1 MGENTYLP
9 DEESGA
15 ADIVREIFERYADG
29 EKQREIAISLG
40 ERGVRTKRGNMPENR
55 WVEYILR
62 NACYISKLRYTVDG
76 IRAVS
81 KRDYDNENIMVV
93 DGNWQ
98 PLISKELWDK
108 VQKMLDKL
116 REGRDRQ
123 AREAAEQ
130 FVVESK
136 ENDNFLT
143 RSKTLMEEAVKN
155 NKKKVLT
162 EAEAE
167 KIAGELE
174 ELVFMQLNIA
184 AEIYVLPAEPMQ
196 SKWLNER
203 KSRYDAC
210 KLIDAFKNDCIYT
223 ILLLHN
229 DISIPKYRGKADWG
243 VLGLTLQPGKTCVI
257 SDFRLKHKKRDMA
270 KVILHEFIHAYYNYK
285 HCPKDDATCIMK
297 DAKGKADFSN
307 KNGLCKECRAQ
318 IEKVEN

>member
-1 MGENTYLP
+1 MKKKIIISSIVFLTILTGGCLLLCVNSA
-9 DEESGA
+9 DRESDSGGNEVSVE
-15 ADIVREIFERYADG
+15 DID
-29 EKQREIAISLG
+29 
-40 ERGVRTKRGNMPENR
+40 
-55 WVEYILR
+55 
-62 NACYISKLRYTVDG
+62 YTDHV
-76 IRAVS
+76 VV
-81 KRDYDNENIMVV
+81 NI
-93 DGNWQ
+93 Q
-98 PLISKELWDK
+98 PL
-108 VQKMLDKL
+108 
-116 REGRDRQ
+116 GY
-123 AREAAEQ
+123 
-130 FVVESK
+130 F
-136 ENDNFLT
+136 
-143 RSKTLMEEAVKN
+143 
-155 NKKKVLT
+155 T

-184 AEIYVLPAEPMQ
+184 AEIYVLPAQPMQ
-196 SKWLNER
+196 REWMNER

-210 KLIDAFKNDCIYT
+210 KLIDAFKDDCAYT

-257 SDFRLKHKKRDMA
+257 SDFRLKHKKGDMA

>member
-1 MGENTYLP
+1 MKKRIIISSIIILAILTGGWLYLCVNPADRESDFGGNDVCVENL
-9 DEESGA
+9 D
-15 ADIVREIFERYADG
+15 
-29 EKQREIAISLG
+29 
-40 ERGVRTKRGNMPENR
+40 
-55 WVEYILR
+55 
-62 NACYISKLRYTVDG
+62 YTDHV
-76 IRAVS
+76 
-81 KRDYDNENIMVV
+81 
-93 DGNWQ
+93 
-98 PLISKELWDK
+98 
-108 VQKMLDKL
+108 
-116 REGRDRQ
+116 
-123 AREAAEQ
+123 
-130 FVVESK
+130 
-136 ENDNFLT
+136 
-143 RSKTLMEEAVKN
+143 
-155 NKKKVLT
+155 
-162 EAEAE
+162 
-167 KIAGELE
+167 KIAWELE
-174 ELVFMQLNIA
+174 ELAYNQLKIA

-210 KLIDAFKNDCIYT
+210 KLIDAFKNACIYT

>member
-1 MGENTYLP
+1 MKKKIIISSIVFLTILTGGCLLLCVNSADREY
-9 DEESGA
+9 DSGGNEVSVE
-15 ADIVREIFERYADG
+15 DID
-29 EKQREIAISLG
+29 
-40 ERGVRTKRGNMPENR
+40 
-55 WVEYILR
+55 
-62 NACYISKLRYTVDG
+62 YTDHV
-76 IRAVS
+76 VV
-81 KRDYDNENIMVV
+81 NI
-93 DGNWQ
+93 Q
-98 PLISKELWDK
+98 PL
-108 VQKMLDKL
+108 
-116 REGRDRQ
+116 G
-123 AREAAEQ
+123 
-130 FVVESK
+130 
-136 ENDNFLT
+136 NF
-143 RSKTLMEEAVKN
+143 
-155 NKKKVLT
+155 T

-210 KLIDAFKNDCIYT
+210 KLIDAFKNDSIYT

>member
-1 MGENTYLP
+1 MKKKIIISSIVFLTILTGGCLLLCVNPADRESDSGGNDVCVENLDYT
-9 DEESGA
+9 DHVVI
-15 ADIVREIFERYADG
+15 DI
-29 EKQREIAISLG
+29 
-40 ERGVRTKRGNMPENR
+40 
-55 WVEYILR
+55 
-62 NACYISKLRYTVDG
+62 
-76 IRAVS
+76 
-81 KRDYDNENIMVV
+81 
-93 DGNWQ
+93 Q
-98 PLISKELWDK
+98 PL
-108 VQKMLDKL
+108 
-116 REGRDRQ
+116 G
-123 AREAAEQ
+123 
-130 FVVESK
+130 
-136 ENDNFLT
+136 NF
-143 RSKTLMEEAVKN
+143 S
-155 NKKKVLT
+155 

-167 KIAGELE
+167 KIAWELE
-174 ELVFMQLNIA
+174 ELAYNQLKIA
-184 AEIYVLPAEPMQ
+184 AEIYVLPAQPMQ

-318 IEKVEN
+318 IEKVKN